1 LQDLKVANHAL
12 ANELVRMTAFGS
24 KVTHVEVVSVC
35 CSVAQHARPPCDFCN
50 AYTACSNSCST
61 AASALT
67 LTVALCLQEKL
78 SLQEQVAKLELLVH
92 AQHDKLVS
100 SQQTV

>member
-1 LQDLKVANHAL
+1 
-12 ANELVRMTAFGS
+12 
-24 KVTHVEVVSVC
+24 
-35 CSVAQHARPPCDFCN
+35 
-50 AYTACSNSCST
+50 
-61 AASALT
+61 
-67 LTVALCLQEKL
+67 LQEKL